1 MSTNAFMGHDVDL
14 ERLAEMTR
22 NFSGAEIEGLVKSAA
37 SYALNRNVDINDL
50 HKPLDE
56 DTIKVDSTFDFGDRA
71 RMRSRNTLNTCPVL
85 SEGVDTEG
93 GKVWRCPIHTTRCVC
108 MHVRQQARHQ
118 RKRTWRIRSSVA
130 PRAGTSLELS
140 FLYEL
145 WLCAGKG

>member
-56 DTIKVDSTFDFGDRA
+56 DNIKVDSTFDFGDRA
-71 RMRSRNTLNTCPVL
+71 RMRS
-85 SEGVDTEG
+85 
-93 GKVWRCPIHTTRCVC
+93 
-108 MHVRQQARHQ
+108 
-118 RKRTWRIRSSVA
+118 
-130 PRAGTSLELS
+130 
-140 FLYEL
+140 
-145 WLCAGKG
+145 